1 MSKSLKIVLKLL
13 PFRMRLLRITS
24 KAEPLIDHL
33 EKETGLTIEFIPV
46 TDYAAAVEA
55 LVNRKVD
62 MAWYGGFT
70 FVQAKIRSGNNV
82 IPIIQRVEDEKF
94 QSVFITTDPKIK
106 TLADLKGVTFSFGS
120 QSSTSGHLMPRT
132 FLAKAGINP
141 EEDFKRTAYSGA
153 HDATVASVG
162 SERCKLVLSTSKCGR
177 SYPKKT
183 KCQRVRESFTQR
195 RFITTIIGQFIRKF
209 QKLSDRI

>member
-1 MSKSLKIVLKLL
+1 
-13 PFRMRLLRITS
+13 
-24 KAEPLIDHL
+24 
-33 EKETGLTIEFIPV
+33 
-46 TDYAAAVEA
+46 
-55 LVNRKVD
+55 

-70 FVQAKIRSGNNV
+70 FVQAKIRSGDNV

-141 EEDFKRTAYSGA
+141 EEDFNHIQNY
-153 HDATVASVG
+153 
-162 SERCKLVLSTSKCGR
+162 ERNLNPILNLTRLNWLSLNCDKDYKNEILSFISNKIKSK
-177 SYPKKT
+177 
-183 KCQRVRESFTQR
+183 
-195 RFITTIIGQFIRKF
+195 
-209 QKLSDRI
+209 